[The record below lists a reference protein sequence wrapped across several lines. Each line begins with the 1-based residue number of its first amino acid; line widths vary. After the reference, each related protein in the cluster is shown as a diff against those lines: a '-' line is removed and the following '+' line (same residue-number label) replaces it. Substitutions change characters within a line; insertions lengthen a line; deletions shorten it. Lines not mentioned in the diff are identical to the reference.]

1 MWDIPRHI
9 YIHHAFGRR
18 YITAIRCSGAQPWP
32 VSPRT
37 NFLMMYFCQSLGP
50 LLIEKSLVHL
60 GKAALEILGTLPSF
74 WRQKIV
80 AEQDK
85 ALAGGAETSSRR

>member
-1 MWDIPRHI
+1 
-9 YIHHAFGRR
+9 
-18 YITAIRCSGAQPWP
+18 
-32 VSPRT
+32 
-37 NFLMMYFCQSLGP
+37 MMYFCQSLGP